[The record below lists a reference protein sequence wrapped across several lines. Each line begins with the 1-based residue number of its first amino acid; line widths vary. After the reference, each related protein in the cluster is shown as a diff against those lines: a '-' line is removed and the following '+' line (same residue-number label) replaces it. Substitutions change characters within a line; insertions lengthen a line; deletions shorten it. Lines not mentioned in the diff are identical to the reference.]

1 MGKKHKASEERLD
14 EQLEPD
20 QSAAAP
26 ADDATEEEAAATAT
40 ETAAV
45 EGEPDLAEAAPE
57 SEEMARLSEEFKELN
72 DRYLRMAAEFDNFR
86 KRVARDRAVDG
97 ERAKADLLRNI
108 LEGLDDLGRIAHLD
122 LTAATVDDVATGVQ
136 MVERKLLDEL
146 ATTGLERIT
155 GDGEVFDPNLHEAVG
170 SLPAPD
176 HEQDGQVAQVLQVG
190 YRFGRTLL
198 RPARVLVFMARDDE
212 DEEE

>member
-1 MGKKHKASEERLD
+1 MGKKRREPEEPLD
-14 EQLEPD
+14 DGLEPE
-20 QSAAAP
+20 QP
-26 ADDATEEEAAATAT
+26 AQGPDGAEEGAEAAAAAI
-40 ETAAV
+40 ETAV
-45 EGEPDLAEAAPE
+45 SQGDEDFGEPAPE
-57 SEEMARLSEEFKELN
+57 PDETARLREEIDDLN
-72 DRYLRMAAEFDNFR
+72 DRYLRLAAEFDNFR
-86 KRVARDRAVDG
+86 KRVVRDRAADG

-146 ATTGLERIT
+146 ATTGLEVVR

-170 SLPAPD
+170 SVPAPD
-176 HEQDGQVAQVLQVG
+176 HAQDGHVAQVLQVG

-198 RPARVLVFMARDDE
+198 RPARVLVFVVRDDE
-212 DEEE
+212 DEEA